1 MTRRNVGTVAAT
13 RSYREGVEQV
23 MSVDH
28 GPGVGVL
35 EDPLR
40 NKGTAFSEEERSE
53 LGLSGLLPTVVE
65 TLEQQVLRR
74 YQAYQKQ
81 PTNVARHINLRAL
94 QDTNET
100 LFYRLVSEHTEEM
113 LPILYTPTVGVAC
126 QYFSEIYRRPRGLF
140 ISYPDRDR
148 IGEILRNRPRREVDA
163 IVVTDGQRVLGL
175 GDQGIGGMGIPIGKL
190 SLYTALG
197 GIDPARTLPVLLDV
211 GTDNAEL
218 LDDPVYLGWRHRR
231 IGGADY
237 DDFIDRF
244 VQAVRAELPD
254 VLLQWEDFATPH
266 ALPILERY
274 RDQLLTF
281 NDDIQGTAAIVL
293 AALSAGAAA
302 NGSRL
307 RDQTV
312 VMLGA
317 GSAGIG
323 VCEQVVR
330 SMVADGL
337 SEQDARARICVLN
350 SKGLLTTDRP
360 GLDPAQRRLAQPP
373 GAVPSR
379 EPGRPADLID
389 AIDALHPTALIGLS
403 TAAGAFTEAV
413 VRRMAAHAKRPI
425 IMPLSN
431 PTSRSEARPQ
441 DLADWTEG
449 RALVASGSPFG
460 PMQVGG
466 ASIPVAQC
474 NNIYIFPGVGLAVT
488 AVRATRVT
496 DAMITAAAAAVG
508 DAATIR
514 RDPQGTL
521 LPDRAQLA
529 ETARVVA
536 SAVARAAV
544 ADGVAPALTDDQ
556 IDEAIHRTRWLPTLL
571 VLIDVS
577 LTSPTRSVTT
587 ATCRMRMGVELPPR
601 SAG

>member
-1 MTRRNVGTVAAT
+1 
-13 RSYREGVEQV
+13 
-23 MSVDH
+23 MSVDQH
-28 GPGVGVL
+28 PGVGVL
-35 EDPLR
+35 EDPLG

-53 LGLSGLLPTVVE
+53 LGLRGLLPTVVE

-100 LFYRLVSEHTEEM
+100 LFYRLVSDHIEEM

-126 QYFSEIYRRPRGLF
+126 QYFSEIYRRARGLF

-148 IGEILRNRPRREVDA
+148 IGEILHNRPRQEVDI

-175 GDQGIGGMGIPIGKL
+175 GDQGIGGMGIAIGKL

-244 VQAVRAELPD
+244 VRAVRAELPD
-254 VLLQWEDFATPH
+254 VLLQWEDFATMH

-281 NDDIQGTAAIVL
+281 NDDIQGTAAVVL

-302 NGSRL
+302 NASRL

-323 VCEQVVR
+323 VSEQIVR

-337 SEQDARARICVLN
+337 SEQDARAKICLVDIN
-350 SKGLLTTDRP
+350 GLLTTDRP
-360 GLDPAQRRLAQPP
+360 DLDPAQRRLAQPP
-373 GAVPSR
+373 GAVPSG
-379 EPGRPADLID
+379 EPGRRADLTD

-403 TAAGAFTEAV
+403 TATGAFTEEV
-413 VRRMAAHAKRPI
+413 IRRMAAHAKRPI

-431 PTSRSEARPQ
+431 PTNRSEARPQ

-449 RALVASGSPFG
+449 RALVATGSPFG
-460 PMQVGG
+460 PMQVGS
-466 ASIPVAQC
+466 ASIPVAQS
-474 NNIYIFPGVGLAVT
+474 NNVYVFPGVGLAVT

-496 DAMITAAAAAVG
+496 DAMITAAAAVVG

-514 RDPQGTL
+514 SDPHGTL

-529 ETARVVA
+529 DSARMVA
-536 SAVARAAV
+536 SAVAKAAV
-544 ADGVAPALTDDQ
+544 ADAVAPALSDDQ
-556 IDEAIHRTRWLPTLL
+556 IDQAIHRTRWLPRYQ
-571 VLIDVS
+571 S
-577 LTSPTRSVTT
+577 
-587 ATCRMRMGVELPPR
+587 
-601 SAG
+601 

>member
-1 MTRRNVGTVAAT
+1 
-13 RSYREGVEQV
+13 
-23 MSVDH
+23 MSLDQDPRVR
-28 GPGVGVL
+28 VL
-35 EDPLR
+35 EDPLT

-53 LGLSGLLPTVVE
+53 LGLRGLLPAVVE
-65 TLEQQVLRR
+65 TMEQQVRR
-74 YQAYQKQ
+74 GYRAYQEH
-81 PTNVARHINLRAL
+81 PTDVARHINLRAL
-94 QDTNET
+94 QDTNEM
-100 LFYRLVSEHTEEM
+100 LFYRLVSDHIEEM
-113 LPILYTPTVGVAC
+113 LPILYTPTVGIAC
-126 QYFSEIYRRPRGLF
+126 QRFSEIYRRPRGLF
-140 ISYPDRDR
+140 IAYPDRDR
-148 IGEILRNRPRREVDA
+148 IGEILRNRPRQKVDV

-237 DDFIDRF
+237 DDFVDRF
-244 VQAVRAELPD
+244 VQAVRAELPN
-254 VLLQWEDFATPH
+254 VLLQWEDFATAH

-274 RDQLLTF
+274 RDQVLSF
-281 NDDIQGTAAIVL
+281 NDDIQGTAAVVL

-302 NGSRL
+302 TGSRL

-337 SEQDARARICVLN
+337 SGQGARARIFLVDIN
-350 SKGLLTTDRP
+350 GLLTTDRP
-360 GLDPAQRRLAQPP
+360 DLDPAQRRLAQPP
-373 GAVPSR
+373 ATVPSR
-379 EPGRPADLID
+379 EPGRPASLTEVID
-389 AIDALHPTALIGLS
+389 AVHPTVLIGLS
-403 TAAGAFTEAV
+403 TASGAFTEEI
-413 VRRMAAHAKRPI
+413 VRRVAAHVKRPI

-449 RALVASGSPFG
+449 RALVAAGSPFP
-460 PMQVGG
+460 PMRVGD

-488 AVRATRVT
+488 AVHATRVT
-496 DAMITAAAAAVG
+496 DAMMTAAAAAVS
-508 DAATIR
+508 DAATIH
-514 RDPQGTL
+514 RDPHGTL
-521 LPDRAQLA
+521 LPDRAHLA
-529 ETARVVA
+529 DTATAVA
-536 SAVARAAV
+536 SAVAKAAV
-544 ADGVAPALTDDQ
+544 ADAVAPALTDNQVDQ
-556 IDEAIHRTRWLPTLL
+556 AIHRTRWLPHYQF
-571 VLIDVS
+571 
-577 LTSPTRSVTT
+577 
-587 ATCRMRMGVELPPR
+587 
-601 SAG
+601 

>member
-1 MTRRNVGTVAAT
+1 
-13 RSYREGVEQV
+13 
-23 MSVDH
+23 MSVYQH
-28 GPGVGVL
+28 PGMELL
-35 EDPLR
+35 EDPLG
-40 NKGTAFSEEERSE
+40 NKGTAFSEAERSE
-53 LGLSGLLPTVVE
+53 LGLRGLLPTVVE
-65 TLEQQVLRR
+65 TLDQQVLRR

-100 LFYRLVSEHTEEM
+100 LFYRLVSDHLEEM

-148 IGEILRNRPRREVDA
+148 IAEILHNRPRREVDV
-163 IVVTDGQRVLGL
+163 IVVTDGQRILGL
-175 GDQGIGGMGIPIGKL
+175 GDQGTGGMGIPIGKL

-237 DDFIDRF
+237 EEFIDRF
-244 VQAVRAELPD
+244 VEAVRAELPD

-281 NDDIQGTAAIVL
+281 NDDIQGTAGVVL

-302 NGSRL
+302 NESRL

-323 VCEQVVR
+323 VCEQIVR
-330 SMVADGL
+330 SMVTDGL
-337 SEQDARARICVLN
+337 SEQEARARVCLLN
-350 SKGLLTTDRP
+350 SKGPLTSDRAD
-360 GLDPAQRRLAQPP
+360 LDPAQRRLAQSP

-379 EPGRPADLID
+379 EPGGQADLLD

-403 TAAGAFTEAV
+403 TAAGAFTEEAV
-413 VRRMAAHAKRPI
+413 RHMAGHVERPI

-441 DLADWTEG
+441 DLADWTDG
-449 RALVASGSPFG
+449 SVLVATGSPFA
-460 PMQVGG
+460 PMEIRGV
-466 ASIPVAQC
+466 SIPVAQC

-496 DAMITAAAAAVG
+496 DGMITAAATAVG

-514 RDPQGTL
+514 RDPRGTL
-521 LPDRAQLA
+521 LPDRAQLV
-529 ETARVVA
+529 ETAHAVA
-536 SAVARAAV
+536 RAVARAAV
-544 ADGVAPALTDDQ
+544 AESVAPALTEEQ
-556 IDEAIHRTRWLPTLL
+556 IDEAIRGTVWR
-571 VLIDVS
+571 
-577 LTSPTRSVTT
+577 
-587 ATCRMRMGVELPPR
+587 PR
-601 SAG
+601 YQS

>member
-1 MTRRNVGTVAAT
+1 VLDGPGLRLFNEQRRAYDDTPQRRTAAAAVASEGT
-13 RSYREGVEQV
+13 EQV
-23 MSVDH
+23 MSIDQH
-28 GPGVGVL
+28 PGVAVL

-140 ISYPDRDR
+140 IPYPDRDR
-148 IGEILRNRPRREVDA
+148 IGEILRNRPRKEVDA

-323 VCEQVVR
+323 VCEQIVR

-360 GLDPAQRRLAQPP
+360 DLDPAQRRLAQLP
-373 GAVPSR
+373 GAVPSS
-379 EPGRPADLID
+379 EPGRPADLTD
-389 AIDALHPTALIGLS
+389 AIDAMHPTALIGLS
-403 TAAGAFTEAV
+403 TATGAFTEAV
-413 VRRMAAHAKRPI
+413 VRLMAAHAKRPI

-449 RALVASGSPFG
+449 RALVASGSPFA
-460 PMQVGG
+460 PMQVG
-466 ASIPVAQC
+466 AATIPVAQC

-496 DAMITAAAAAVG
+496 DAMITAAAVAVG

-514 RDPQGTL
+514 RDPHGTL

-529 ETARVVA
+529 GTARDVA
-536 SAVARAAV
+536 SAVAKAAV
-544 ADGVAPALTDDQ
+544 ADDVAPALTSDQ
-556 IDEAIHRTRWLPTLL
+556 IDEAIDRTRWLPRYQ
-571 VLIDVS
+571 
-577 LTSPTRSVTT
+577 P
-587 ATCRMRMGVELPPR
+587 
-601 SAG
+601 

>member
-1 MTRRNVGTVAAT
+1 
-13 RSYREGVEQV
+13 
-23 MSVDH
+23 MSVDQ
-28 GPGVGVL
+28 GLGVGVL

-53 LGLSGLLPTVVE
+53 LGLRGLLPDVVE
-65 TLEQQVLRR
+65 TLEQQVQRR
-74 YQAYQKQ
+74 YQAYQEQ
-81 PTNVARHINLRAL
+81 PTDVARHINLRAL

-100 LFYRLVSEHTEEM
+100 LFYRLVSDHTEEL
-113 LPILYTPTVGVAC
+113 LPILYTPTVGLAC
-126 QYFSEIYRRPRGLF
+126 QRFSEIYRRPRGLF
-140 ISYPDRDR
+140 IAYPDRDR
-148 IGEILRNRPRREVDA
+148 VGEILRNRPRQEVDA

-175 GDQGIGGMGIPIGKL
+175 GDLGIGGMGIPIGKL

-218 LDDPVYLGWRHRR
+218 LDDPLYLGWRHRR
-231 IGGADY
+231 VGGEDY

-281 NDDIQGTAAIVL
+281 NDDIQGTAAVVL
-293 AALSAGAAA
+293 AALFAGAAA

-312 VMLGA
+312 VMFGA

-337 SEQDARARICVLN
+337 SEPDARARICVLN

-360 GLDPAQRRLAQPP
+360 DLDPAQRRLAQPP

-403 TAAGAFTEAV
+403 TAAGAFTEEV
-413 VRRMAAHAKRPI
+413 VRLIAAHAKRPI

-431 PTSRSEARPQ
+431 PTSCSEARPQ

-449 RALVASGSPFG
+449 RALVATGSPFE

-466 ASIPVAQC
+466 ASIPVGQC

-514 RDPQGTL
+514 RDPHGTL
-521 LPDRAQLA
+521 LPDHAQLA
-529 ETARVVA
+529 DTARVVA
-536 SAVARAAV
+536 SAVAKAAV
-544 ADGVAPALTDDQ
+544 ADAVTPALSDDQ
-556 IDEAIHRTRWLPTLL
+556 IDEAIHRTRWLPRYQ
-571 VLIDVS
+571 S
-577 LTSPTRSVTT
+577 
-587 ATCRMRMGVELPPR
+587 
-601 SAG
+601 

>member
-1 MTRRNVGTVAAT
+1 
-13 RSYREGVEQV
+13 
-23 MSVDH
+23 MSVAQH
-28 GPGVGVL
+28 PGVGVM

-53 LGLSGLLPTVVE
+53 LGLRGLLPTVVE

-100 LFYRLVSEHTEEM
+100 LFYRLVSDHTEEM

-148 IGEILRNRPRREVDA
+148 IGEILHNRPRQEVDV
-163 IVVTDGQRVLGL
+163 IVATDGQRVLGL
-175 GDQGIGGMGIPIGKL
+175 GDQGVGGMGIPIGKL

-197 GIDPARTLPVLLDV
+197 GIEPARTLPVLLDV

-231 IGGADY
+231 IGGAEY

-244 VQAVRAELPD
+244 VQAVRAELPG
-254 VLLQWEDFATPH
+254 VLLQWEDLATAH

-281 NDDIQGTAAIVL
+281 NDDIQGTAAVVL

-302 NGSRL
+302 TESRL

-323 VCEQVVR
+323 VCEQIVR

-360 GLDPAQRRLAQPP
+360 DLDPAQRRLAQPP
-373 GAVPSR
+373 GAVPSGG
-379 EPGRPADLID
+379 PGRPADLTD

-403 TAAGAFTEAV
+403 TATGAFTEAV

-449 RALVASGSPFG
+449 RALVATGSPFA

-474 NNIYIFPGVGLAVT
+474 NNVYIFPGVGLAVT

-496 DAMITAAAAAVG
+496 DAMITAAAVAVG

-514 RDPQGTL
+514 RDPHGTL

-529 ETARVVA
+529 DTARVVA
-536 SAVARAAV
+536 SAVAKAAV
-544 ADGVAPALTDDQ
+544 ADAVAPALTDDQ
-556 IDEAIHRTRWLPTLL
+556 IDQAIQRTRWLPRYQP
-571 VLIDVS
+571 D
-577 LTSPTRSVTT
+577 
-587 ATCRMRMGVELPPR
+587 
-601 SAG
+601 

>member
-1 MTRRNVGTVAAT
+1 
-13 RSYREGVEQV
+13 
-23 MSVDH
+23 MSGDQH
-28 GPGVGVL
+28 LGVGVL

-40 NKGTAFSEEERSE
+40 NKGTAFSEEERSA
-53 LGLSGLLPTVVE
+53 LGLRGLLPSVVE

-81 PTNVARHINLRAL
+81 PTNVARHINLREL

-100 LFYRLVSEHTEEM
+100 LFYRLVSEHIEEM

-126 QYFSEIYRRPRGLF
+126 RYFSEIYRRPRGLF

-148 IGEILRNRPRREVDA
+148 IGEILHNRPRREVDV

-175 GDQGIGGMGIPIGKL
+175 GDQGAGGMSIPIGKL

-237 DDFIDRF
+237 DGFIDRF

-266 ALPILERY
+266 ARPILERY
-274 RDQLLTF
+274 RDQLLSF
-281 NDDIQGTAAIVL
+281 NDDIQGTAAVVL

-302 NGSRL
+302 NASRL

-337 SEQDARARICVLN
+337 SEPDARAKICLVDIN
-350 SKGLLTTDRP
+350 GLLTTDRRD
-360 GLDPAQRRLAQPP
+360 LDPAQRRLAQPP
-373 GAVPSR
+373 GAVPSG
-379 EPGRPADLID
+379 EPTRPADLTD
-389 AIDALHPTALIGLS
+389 AIDAMHPTALIGLS
-403 TAAGAFTEAV
+403 TATGAFTEEI
-413 VRRMAAHAKRPI
+413 VRRMAAHVKRPI

-431 PTSRSEARPQ
+431 PTSHSEARPQ

-449 RALVASGSPFG
+449 RALVATGSPFR

-466 ASIPVAQC
+466 VSIPVAQS
-474 NNIYIFPGVGLAVT
+474 NNIYIFPGVGLAVI

-496 DAMITAAAAAVG
+496 DAMIAAAAAAVG

-514 RDPQGTL
+514 REPHGSL

-529 ETARVVA
+529 DTARVVA
-536 SAVARAAV
+536 RAVAKAAV
-544 ADGVAPALTDDQ
+544 ADGVAPALSDDQ
-556 IDEAIHRTRWLPTLL
+556 IDQAIERTKWLP
-571 VLIDVS
+571 
-577 LTSPTRSVTT
+577 RY
-587 ATCRMRMGVELPPR
+587 
-601 SAG
+601 

>member
-1 MTRRNVGTVAAT
+1 
-13 RSYREGVEQV
+13 
-23 MSVDH
+23 MSVDQH
-28 GPGVGVL
+28 PGVGVL
-35 EDPLR
+35 EDPLG

-53 LGLSGLLPTVVE
+53 LGLRGLLPTVVE
-65 TLEQQVLRR
+65 SLEQQVVRR

-81 PTNVARHINLRAL
+81 PTKVARHINLRAL

-100 LFYRLVSEHTEEM
+100 LFYRLVSDHIEEM

-148 IGEILRNRPRREVDA
+148 IGEILHNRPRQEVDV

-231 IGGADY
+231 IGGVDY

-244 VQAVRAELPD
+244 VQAVRAELPE

-281 NDDIQGTAAIVL
+281 NDDIQGTAAVVL

-302 NGSRL
+302 SASRL

-323 VCEQVVR
+323 VCEQIVR

-337 SEQDARARICVLN
+337 SEQNARAKICLVDIN
-350 SKGLLTTDRP
+350 GLLTTDRP
-360 GLDPAQRRLAQPP
+360 DLDPAQRRLAQPP
-373 GAVPSR
+373 GAVPSG
-379 EPGRPADLID
+379 EPGRPADLTD
-389 AIDALHPTALIGLS
+389 AIDAVHPTALIGLS
-403 TAAGAFTEAV
+403 TATGAFTEEV
-413 VRRMAAHAKRPI
+413 VRRMATHAKRPI

-449 RALVASGSPFG
+449 RALVATGSPFG

-466 ASIPVAQC
+466 ASIPVAQS
-474 NNIYIFPGVGLAVT
+474 NNVYIFPGVGLAVT

-514 RDPQGTL
+514 RDPHGTL

-529 ETARVVA
+529 DTARVVA
-536 SAVARAAV
+536 SAVAKAAV
-544 ADGVAPALTDDQ
+544 ADAVAPALSDDQ
-556 IDEAIHRTRWLPTLL
+556 IDQAIHRTRW
-571 VLIDVS
+571 
-577 LTSPTRSVTT
+577 R
-587 ATCRMRMGVELPPR
+587 PR
-601 SAG
+601 YQS

>member
-1 MTRRNVGTVAAT
+1 
-13 RSYREGVEQV
+13 
-23 MSVDH
+23 MSVDQH
-28 GPGVGVL
+28 PGVGVL
-35 EDPLR
+35 EDPLG

-53 LGLSGLLPTVVE
+53 LGLRGLLPTVVE
-65 TLEQQVLRR
+65 SLEQQVLRR

-100 LFYRLVSEHTEEM
+100 LFYRLVSDHIEEM

-148 IGEILRNRPRREVDA
+148 IGEILHNRPRQEVDV

-231 IGGADY
+231 IGGVDY

-281 NDDIQGTAAIVL
+281 NDDIQGTAAVVL

-302 NGSRL
+302 SASRL

-323 VCEQVVR
+323 VCEQIVR

-337 SEQDARARICVLN
+337 SEQNARAKICLVDIN
-350 SKGLLTTDRP
+350 GLLTTDRP
-360 GLDPAQRRLAQPP
+360 DLDPAQRRLAQPP
-373 GAVPSR
+373 GAVPSG
-379 EPGRPADLID
+379 EPGRRADLTD

-403 TAAGAFTEAV
+403 TATGAFTEEV
-413 VRRMAAHAKRPI
+413 VRRMATHAKRPI

-449 RALVASGSPFG
+449 RALVATGSPFG

-466 ASIPVAQC
+466 ASIPVAQS
-474 NNIYIFPGVGLAVT
+474 NNVYIFPGVGLAVT

-514 RDPQGTL
+514 RDPHGTL

-529 ETARVVA
+529 DTARVVA
-536 SAVARAAV
+536 SAVAKAAV
-544 ADGVAPALTDDQ
+544 ADAVAPALSDDQ
-556 IDEAIHRTRWLPTLL
+556 IDQAIHRTRW
-571 VLIDVS
+571 
-577 LTSPTRSVTT
+577 R
-587 ATCRMRMGVELPPR
+587 PR
-601 SAG
+601 YQS

>member
-1 MTRRNVGTVAAT
+1 
-13 RSYREGVEQV
+13 
-23 MSVDH
+23 MSVDQH
-28 GPGVGVL
+28 PGVGVL
-35 EDPLR
+35 EDPLG

-53 LGLSGLLPTVVE
+53 LGLRGLLPTVVE

-100 LFYRLVSEHTEEM
+100 LFYRLVSDHIEEM

-126 QYFSEIYRRPRGLF
+126 QYFSEIYRRARGLF

-148 IGEILRNRPRREVDA
+148 IGEILHNRPRQEVDI

-175 GDQGIGGMGIPIGKL
+175 GDQGIGGMGIAIGKL

-244 VQAVRAELPD
+244 VRAVRAELPE
-254 VLLQWEDFATPH
+254 VLLQWEDFATMH

-281 NDDIQGTAAIVL
+281 NDDIQGTAAVVL

-302 NGSRL
+302 NASRL

-323 VCEQVVR
+323 VSEQIVR

-337 SEQDARARICVLN
+337 SEQDARAKICLVDIN
-350 SKGLLTTDRP
+350 GLLTTDRP
-360 GLDPAQRRLAQPP
+360 DLDPAQRRLAQPP
-373 GAVPSR
+373 GAVPSG
-379 EPGRPADLID
+379 EPGRPADLTD
-389 AIDALHPTALIGLS
+389 AIDAVHPTALIGLS
-403 TAAGAFTEAV
+403 TATGAFTEEV
-413 VRRMAAHAKRPI
+413 IRRMATHATRPI

-449 RALVASGSPFG
+449 RALVATGSPFG

-466 ASIPVAQC
+466 ASIPVAQS
-474 NNIYIFPGVGLAVT
+474 NKRLHLPRRRPGRDR
-488 AVRATRVT
+488 RAGNSRH
-496 DAMITAAAAAVG
+496 
-508 DAATIR
+508 R
-514 RDPQGTL
+514 RHDHG
-521 LPDRAQLA
+521 
-529 ETARVVA
+529 
-536 SAVARAAV
+536 
-544 ADGVAPALTDDQ
+544 G
-556 IDEAIHRTRWLPTLL
+556 
-571 VLIDVS
+571 
-577 LTSPTRSVTT
+577 
-587 ATCRMRMGVELPPR
+587 CRRR
-601 SAG
+601 R